1 MSGSRSILF
10 GILLGTLFAL
20 GVLSSPAA
28 RAQSDYPSRP
38 VRIVVPY
45 AAGGSTDVFARL
57 IGTRMGERLKQ
68 PFVVENKPGANGVI
82 GAEFVAKAPADGY
95 TLISSGAVVYSQA
108 FLRNAPFEFLR
119 DFTPVSLW
127 YSGGLYLFVSA
138 ALPVRTVKEFIDYAK
153 ANPGKVNYGSP
164 APNTM
169 LGMEMFRRAAG
180 IDLTHVPYKGAAPTT
195 TALLAGEVQIT
206 LDSLASYKSLVDAGR
221 LRVLAVTANE
231 RASVLPNVPTLGESG
246 ITPIKAGF
254 HGGVW
259 APTGTAPSIVD
270 RLNQVVVEVMRL
282 PDVQEPIRAA
292 GMIPESSTPEVFRQ
306 RIQAETDFWMMAAK
320 LTGYRPD

>member
-1 MSGSRSILF
+1 MSGPRRVLIR
-10 GILLGTLFAL
+10 IAL
-20 GVLSSPAA
+20 GALATLAVLSSQAT

-38 VRIVVPY
+38 VRIIVPY

-57 IGTRMGERLKQ
+57 IGTKMGERLKQ

-82 GAEFVAKAPADGY
+82 GAEFVARSPADGY
-95 TLISSGAVVYSQA
+95 TLISSGAVVYSPA

-180 IDLTHVPYKGAAPTT
+180 IDLTHVPYKGAGPTT

-231 RASVLPNVPTLGESG
+231 RASVLPNVPTLAESG
-246 ITPIKAGF
+246 VTPLKAGF
-254 HGGVW
+254 HGGLW
-259 APTGTAPSIVD
+259 APTGTAQAIVE
-270 RLNQVVVEVMRL
+270 RLNQVVIEVIRL

-292 GMIPESSTPEVFRQ
+292 GMIPESSTPGVFRQ
-306 RIQAETDFWMMAAK
+306 RIQAETEFWMTAAK
-320 LTGYRPD
+320 VTGYRPD